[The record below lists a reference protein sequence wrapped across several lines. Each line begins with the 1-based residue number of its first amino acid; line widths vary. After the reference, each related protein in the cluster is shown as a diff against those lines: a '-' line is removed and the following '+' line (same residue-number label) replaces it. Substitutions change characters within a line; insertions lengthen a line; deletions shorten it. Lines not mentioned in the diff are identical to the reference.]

1 MTNNHPKK
9 LKVCILAYD
18 GLCTFEFGLCVEVFG
33 LDRPELEVPWYNLDV
48 VSIDYGLLKAAGGI
62 SFMASTDLALLESAD
77 LIMLPGWRSIHDP
90 VPEKLCQSLQKAVS
104 NGARIASICSGVFIL
119 AAAGLLTGKRA
130 TTHWRYIDHLKSNY
144 SDINVQDDV
153 LYVDDGKI
161 LSSAGSAAGLD
172 LCLHIVRQD
181 FGAEI
186 ANSVARRLVLPAHRD
201 GGQAQYVPRPVVE
214 NTHSDIAPLLDIL
227 QRRLDEDWT
236 VDSMASAANT
246 SPRTLQRRFKESTG
260 QSPQMWLTKQRIA
273 FARDLLETTKLTID
287 EIAYKVGIGSP
298 ESLRHHF
305 RRDMGIPP
313 SAYRRSFSATI

>member
-1 MTNNHPKK
+1 MTDNHLKK

-33 LDRPELEVPWYNLDV
+33 LERPELEVPWYNLDV
-48 VSIDYGLLKAAGGI
+48 VSIDHGLIKAAGGI
-62 SFMASTDLALLESAD
+62 SFMASTDLSLLESAD
-77 LIMLPGWRSIHDP
+77 LVMLPGWRGIHDP
-90 VPEKLCQSLQKAVS
+90 VPDKLCQSLQTAVS
-104 NGARIASICSGVFIL
+104 KGARIASICSGVFIL

-130 TTHWRYIDHLKSNY
+130 TTHWRYIDQLKSKF
-144 SDINVQDDV
+144 SDIDVQENV
-153 LYVDDGKI
+153 LYVGDGNI

-181 FGAEI
+181 YGAEI

-201 GGQAQYVPRPVVE
+201 GGQAQYVPRPVVA

-236 VDSMASAANT
+236 VERMAGAANT
-246 SPRTLQRRFKESTG
+246 SPRTLQRRFKETTG